1 MCENIFIAIRIH
13 MHIFTNTQKTLSE
26 IGNFSSK
33 QQNRFAKLFWRN
45 NLPFR
50 TFIVF
55 VLFGVIAAVV
65 FFVLLY
71 RTSKDLIA
79 NS

>member
-1 MCENIFIAIRIH
+1 